1 MNNNALRKKNE
12 VRTLIRLNITSLE
25 PVRVMFSAYTQVC
38 GAQIRLALVQFFKM
52 LILDNV
58 PCFDDPFSAS
68 THY

>member
-1 MNNNALRKKNE
+1 MNNNALRKKKE
-12 VRTLIRLNITSLE
+12 VLIRLNITSLE
-25 PVRVMFSAYTQVC
+25 PVGVMFSAYTLC